1 MDGAGEEGDQQA
13 AWAGAA
19 VAVAHAAAE
28 HVSAAAA
35 HVAAVAAEP
44 GGLQQQPGAVL
55 ALGDALRA
63 ALTKVEGLRARAG
76 APSAAAEVP
85 AVVGGSSEGALRKG

>member
-1 MDGAGEEGDQQA
+1 MGGAGDGGDQQG

-44 GGLQQQPGAVL
+44 GGFQQPGAVL
-55 ALGDALRA
+55 ALEEALRA
-63 ALTKVEGLRARAG
+63 ALGKVEGLRARAG
-76 APSAAAEVP
+76 APSAAAGAP
-85 AVVGGSSEGALRKG
+85 AAGGGSSEGALRRS